1 MSKKPLRT
9 RVMVSVS
16 PELYELLEQLSSL
29 AGASMGG
36 LCGELLEDAKP
47 ALQAMLKA
55 LEQARDKNADAF
67 DTLARMLAEAQV
79 KAGEIQMDLIDT
91 RSNVRRART
100 EKDDGNENGQE

>member
-16 PELYELLEQLSSL
+16 PELYELLEKLSSM

-47 ALQAMLKA
+47 ALVAMLKA

-91 RSNVRRART
+91 RTSLRRAPG
-100 EKDDGNENGQE
+100 EKGDPNENGQE

>member
-1 MSKKPLRT
+1 MSKKPQRN

-16 PELYELLEQLSSL
+16 PELYDLLDQLSTM
-29 AGASMGG
+29 AGASMRG

-47 ALQAMLKA
+47 ALVAMLKA

-79 KAGEIQMDLIDT
+79 RAGEIQMDLIDT
-91 RSNVRRART
+91 RSNVRRARSD
-100 EKDDGNENGQE
+100 KDAPNENGQE